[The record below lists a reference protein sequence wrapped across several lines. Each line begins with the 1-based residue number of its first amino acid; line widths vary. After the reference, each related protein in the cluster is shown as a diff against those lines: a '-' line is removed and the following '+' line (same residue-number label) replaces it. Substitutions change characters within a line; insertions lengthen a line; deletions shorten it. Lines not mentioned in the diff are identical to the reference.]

1 MTVDTIPEGFG
12 ELVKPVH
19 AAGQRY
25 LNRVPSWIVVE
36 QVIHLRIWK
45 SFNPNIQVTS
55 SDHAHLKLLS
65 NSKHYDN
72 LRVNM
77 LGIFLRNSTTPAA
90 YLGGYSP
97 SLGALYMPLGG
108 RDDRECGDGGRR
120 Q

>member
-90 YLGGYSP
+90 YLGGVFTEFG
-97 SLGALYMPLGG
+97 GAVHGLRGA
-108 RDDRECGDGGRR
+108 RR
-120 Q
+120 